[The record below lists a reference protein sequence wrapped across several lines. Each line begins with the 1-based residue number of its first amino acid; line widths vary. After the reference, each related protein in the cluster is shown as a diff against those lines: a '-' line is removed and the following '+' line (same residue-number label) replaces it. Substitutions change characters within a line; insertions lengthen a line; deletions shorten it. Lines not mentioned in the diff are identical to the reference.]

1 MPTEFRRRETMSK
14 LHVALQTPYDI
25 IAESGALKRL
35 GTELK
40 KVSRAD
46 RVMVVTDSNVAELYL
61 NVAVQSL
68 QSEGFDTSSFVF
80 EAGEAS
86 KTPSTYLD
94 IIYALGK
101 SGFKRTDA
109 VVALGG
115 GVVGDIAGFAAAT
128 YMRGIDVIQVPT
140 TLLAMIDSSIGGK
153 TGVDLLFGKNLLGA
167 FHQPKLVLEDIDV
180 LDTLPKSEWKN
191 GIGEGIKYA
200 CLAGG
205 RIAEIMSD
213 GLDSDNLS
221 EFVALCAQYKAD
233 VVCKDEKEGGLRKL
247 LNLGH
252 TVGHAIEKQSDFK
265 IPHGVAVAYGISVMA
280 RAARNSGEI
289 SEKDFNIINN
299 MLARVGACKSPEITP
314 AILNNVAMD
323 KKSEGKDEISFVR
336 ILGIG
341 NCDIKKTPLKEFE
354 EYITKK

>member
-1 MPTEFRRRETMSK
+1 MNK

-25 IAESGALKRL
+25 IEEAGALKRL

-40 KVSRAD
+40 KVSKAD
-46 RVMVVTDSNVAELYL
+46 RVMVVTDSNVAEHYL
-61 NVAVQSL
+61 NVAVIAL
-68 QSEGFDTSSFVF
+68 ESEGFETSSFVIK
-80 EAGEAS
+80 AGEAS

-94 IIYALGK
+94 IIYALGEK
-101 SGFKRTDA
+101 GFKRTDA

-180 LDTLPKSEWKN
+180 LNTLPESEWKN

-205 RIAEIMSD
+205 RIAEIMSE

-233 VVCKDEKEGGLRKL
+233 VVCRDEKEGGPRKL

-252 TVGHAIEKQSDFK
+252 TVGHAIEKQSNFT
-265 IPHGVAVAYGISVMA
+265 ISHGVAVAYGISVMA
-280 RAARNSGEI
+280 RAAKNHGEI
-289 SEKDFNIINN
+289 SENDFNVINN
-299 MLARVGACKSPEITP
+299 MLARVGACKAPEITP

-323 KKSEGKDEISFVR
+323 KKSEGKEEISFVR

-341 NCDIKKTPLKEFE
+341 SCDIKKTTLKEFE
-354 EYITKK
+354 EYITNNK